1 MLGLLGRA
9 HGLLNLSLLL
19 DFPFLGPALVNAIV
33 RECYHE
39 VEASEVLRVQLVC
52 GLRLRNWVRHILLY
66 FWFRLWVYFLWNT
79 IQAVGSMIKWRLS
92 LRTKNSLIE
101 SLGACAVVWHDVV
114 RGVQSIAYRRLHRR
128 YLTAVKVI
136 SCVYVGHAAT
146 VRCMLWV
153 YFIFPLFPLSV
164 GHAVFFGRICIW
176 TAALAPLLRG
186 HRWMTLPHYADPLL
200 LLIVLVKEGPPV
212 HSTGHLIGV

>member
-1 MLGLLGRA
+1 
-9 HGLLNLSLLL
+9 
-19 DFPFLGPALVNAIV
+19 
-33 RECYHE
+33 
-39 VEASEVLRVQLVC
+39 
-52 GLRLRNWVRHILLY
+52 
-66 FWFRLWVYFLWNT
+66 
-79 IQAVGSMIKWRLS
+79 MIKWRLS

-114 RGVQSIAYRRLHRR
+114 RGVQSIAYWRLHGG

-186 HRWMTLPHYADPLL
+186 HRWMTLPHNADPLL

-212 HSTGHLIGV
+212 HSTGHLIGVYLCENQMKLLRFFNYKSVKFSLRWFILLRNLNPIRDSDCTKSFIYEFGLIVLILIRT